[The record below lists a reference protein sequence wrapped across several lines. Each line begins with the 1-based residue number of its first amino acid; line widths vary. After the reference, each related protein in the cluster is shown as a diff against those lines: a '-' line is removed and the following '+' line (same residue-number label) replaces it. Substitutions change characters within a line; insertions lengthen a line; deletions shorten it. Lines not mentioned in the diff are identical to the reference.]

1 MACKDFLE
9 KSKVMVPEYVGKSD
23 DMADDGFNS
32 VVVSSTAHICT
43 RGLGLDVDN
52 WFRTCTKMIK
62 MGV

>member
-1 MACKDFLE
+1 
-9 KSKVMVPEYVGKSD
+9 MVPEYVGKSD